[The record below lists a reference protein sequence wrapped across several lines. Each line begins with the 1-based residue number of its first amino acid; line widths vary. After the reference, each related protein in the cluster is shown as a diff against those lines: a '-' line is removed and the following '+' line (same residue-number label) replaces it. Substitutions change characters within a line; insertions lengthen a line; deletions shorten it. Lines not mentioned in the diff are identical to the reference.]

1 MKSIGREDDLE
12 RLNRD
17 ALRMARKVADE
28 TGTLMAGN
36 LCNSAIYSPGDA
48 ESHKKA
54 KDMFIVSEYYTVCS
68 YISSNTLSIYSC
80 MYDVCLSFLSYLK
93 EQLLL
98 SQRLGVNIQTQLR
111 SNGDGT
117 SV

>member
-36 LCNSAIYSPGDA
+36 LCNSAIYSPSDA

-80 MYDVCLSFLSYLK
+80 MYDVCLSFFFLFK
-93 EQLLL
+93 
-98 SQRLGVNIQTQLR
+98 RTVVVVTKIRG
-111 SNGDGT
+111 
-117 SV
+117 